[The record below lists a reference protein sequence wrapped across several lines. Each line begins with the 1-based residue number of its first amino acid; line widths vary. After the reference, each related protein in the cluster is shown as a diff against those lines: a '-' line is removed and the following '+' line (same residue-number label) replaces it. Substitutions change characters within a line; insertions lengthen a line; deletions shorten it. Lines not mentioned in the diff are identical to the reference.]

1 MSRKRRN
8 FSASFKAKVAIEAVK
23 ERETLTELS
32 KKYDLHPNQISNW
45 KKEFLENSSSV
56 FESKKKGDSEIITD
70 VDKLYSK
77 IGRLEMENDFI
88 KKNLKKLG
96 AL

>member
-32 KKYDLHPNQISNW
+32 KKYELHPNQISNW

-56 FESKKKGDSEIITD
+56 FESKKKEDSEIITD

>member
-8 FSASFKAKVAIEAVK
+8 FSSSFKAKVALESIK

-45 KKEFLENSSSV
+45 KKEFLAHSSSV
-56 FESKKKGDSEIITD
+56 FESKKNDDAESVVD
-70 VDKLYSK
+70 VDKLYAK
-77 IGRLEMENDFI
+77 IGRLEIENDFI

>member
-8 FSASFKAKVAIEAVK
+8 FSSSFKAKVAIESIK
-23 ERETLTELS
+23 ERDTLTELS
-32 KKYDLHPNQISNW
+32 KKFDLHPNQISNW
-45 KKEFLENSSSV
+45 KKEFLEQSSSV
-56 FESKKKGDSEIITD
+56 FESKKKDELESAVD
-70 VDKLYSK
+70 VDKLYAK
-77 IGRLEMENDFI
+77 IGRLEIENDFI

>member
-1 MSRKRRN
+1 MNRKRRN
-8 FSASFKAKVAIEAVK
+8 FSATFKAKVAIEAIK
-23 ERETLTELS
+23 ERETLAELS

-45 KKEFLENSSSV
+45 KKEFLEKSSLV
-56 FESKKKGDSEIITD
+56 FESKKKEDSEIVTD